1 MIIVAIIALSGVVL
15 ALVWAALSNM
25 PPIPADLF
33 NTLETLVQYTTQ
45 GAKLLMSF
53 VYGDVVVALLGIL
66 LAFIGIY
73 EGYKFVMWVVKKIPM
88 FGVSE

>member
-1 MIIVAIIALSGVVL
+1 MIIVAIVALSGVVL

-25 PPIPADLF
+25 PPIPPDLF
-33 NTLETLVQYTTQ
+33 NTLQTLVQYTTQ

-66 LAFIGIY
+66 LAFIAIY

>member
-1 MIIVAIIALSGVVL
+1 MIIVAIIALAGVVL

-25 PPIPADLF
+25 PPIPSDLF
-33 NTLETLVQYTTQ
+33 NTVQTLVQYTSQ

-66 LAFIGIY
+66 LAFIAIY